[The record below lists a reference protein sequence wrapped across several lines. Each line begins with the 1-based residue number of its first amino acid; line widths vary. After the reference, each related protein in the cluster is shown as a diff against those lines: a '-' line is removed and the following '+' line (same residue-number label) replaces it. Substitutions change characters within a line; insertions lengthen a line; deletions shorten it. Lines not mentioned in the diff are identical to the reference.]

1 MMLFKTTIA
10 TKKIATLVVLAGCCA
25 FCFVPINDVNAINI
39 PDQIK
44 QSVEAQ
50 IHQKMQAAN
59 NIVDEATAIAVP
71 KETVVCEDKHL
82 NKIECKEWAWFGEW
96 YVFILCILSRSLV
109 RSLRND
115 ATIVCDNTTQ
125 HNQRLD
131 LNLTHSLYSL
141 IFVSCLVLK

>member
-25 FCFVPINDVNAINI
+25 VCFVPISDVNAAISI

-96 YVFILCILSRSLV
+96 YVFVLCILSRSFA
-109 RSLRND
+109 RSLRYV

-125 HNQRLD
+125 PA
-131 LNLTHSLYSL
+131 T
-141 IFVSCLVLK
+141 

>member
-96 YVFILCILSRSLV
+96 YVFVLYILSRSLV
-109 RSLRND
+109 RYDMLRQLF
-115 ATIVCDNTTQ
+115 VTTQ

>member
-25 FCFVPINDVNAINI
+25 VCFVPINDVNASINI

-96 YVFILCILSRSLV
+96 YVFILCILSRSLA
-109 RSLRND
+109 RSLRYV

-125 HNQRLD
+125 HNTTSD
-131 LNLTHSLYSL
+131 LT
-141 IFVSCLVLK
+141 